1 MSSAPKYMHVAANC
15 AKGEWR
21 FVVLSIEGSAAD
33 AVTLCQT
40 NGSAFGAAVPAEF
53 CVVTHCGVVA
63 S

>member
-1 MSSAPKYMHVAANC
+1 
-15 AKGEWR
+15 
-21 FVVLSIEGSAAD
+21 
-33 AVTLCQT
+33 VTLCQT